1 MFRTL
6 ALATVSTVAIS
17 ALAINPAQAVSLYDA
32 DNIQNLKTQGDS
44 FSAQLAREYQE
55 YSLYERDQ
63 MVDWP
68 DAEYFADKAI
78 MSAHGDLV
86 AAEEPQ
92 KWDIGDEA
100 MMRELVQARGQLYQ
114 AFDAGARTVAPAE
127 AAFAQSRYDCWV
139 EQAEEGWQDDH
150 IAACREG
157 FYDAFNKL
165 VSAMQPAT
173 PNQEAV
179 VSPVGKSIVFFDF
192 DSAEL
197 EEEAL
202 AIIDSAAMKIKE
214 TADPEVTIVGHA
226 DRSGP
231 VTYNQG
237 LSMDRAESVV
247 EALEARGITQQT
259 VKSMTVRASGESDN
273 LVDTPDGVREPANRR
288 VEIDIEGAVPALVSA
303 LPE

>member
-1 MFRTL
+1 M
-6 ALATVSTVAIS
+6 
-17 ALAINPAQAVSLYDA
+17 
-32 DNIQNLKTQGDS
+32 
-44 FSAQLAREYQE
+44 
-55 YSLYERDQ
+55 
-63 MVDWP
+63 
-68 DAEYFADKAI
+68 
-78 MSAHGDLV
+78 
-86 AAEEPQ
+86 
-92 KWDIGDEA
+92 
-100 MMRELVQARGQLYQ
+100 
-114 AFDAGARTVAPAE
+114 
-127 AAFAQSRYDCWV
+127 
-139 EQAEEGWQDDH
+139 
-150 IAACREG
+150 
-157 FYDAFNKL
+157 
-165 VSAMQPAT
+165 
-173 PNQEAV
+173 
-179 VSPVGKSIVFFDF
+179 SPVGKSIVFFDF

-202 AIIDSAAMKIKE
+202 AILDSAAMKIKE